1 MAKLL
6 DQRAHARETGAM
18 TGFLSY
24 GTIHP
29 DLAEVPAGA
38 RQISPIIPGS
48 TRLDDIPAGSCEGL
62 VMVAPP
68 GSLERRYEVARA
80 LDVLRPGA
88 PYTILAPKDRGGA
101 RLGKELR
108 TFGCD
113 PNEDAR
119 RHHKICSG
127 VRPASI
133 TGLAEALA
141 DGGPQRVA
149 ETGMMSQPGLF
160 SWDRLDPGTALL
172 IETLP
177 ALAGMGA
184 DLGVG
189 YGALSRA
196 VLASSRVIAL
206 HGIDVDW
213 RACAAAASNLDD
225 PRFSTHWHN
234 LAADGTGFEG
244 LDFVVTNPPF
254 HATGREDRGLG
265 QTFIEQASRSIRRG
279 GRAYVVANRHLPYE
293 AVLTGHFLRWDVL
306 AEQGGYKVIEAV
318 K

>member
-6 DQRAHARETGAM
+6 DQQAVARETGAM
-18 TGFLSY
+18 TGFLTY

-48 TRLDDIPAGSCEGL
+48 VRLDNIPAGSCDGL

-68 GSLERRYEVARA
+68 GSLERRHDVARA
-80 LDVLRPGA
+80 LEALKPGA
-88 PYTILAPKDRGGA
+88 PYILLAPKDRGGA

-108 TFGCD
+108 AFGCD
-113 PNEDAR
+113 PSEDAR

-127 VRPASI
+127 TRPVEL
-133 TGLAEALA
+133 TGLADALA
-141 DGGPQRVA
+141 EGGPQMVA
-149 ETGMMSQPGLF
+149 ETGTMSRPGLF

-177 ALAGMGA
+177 ALAGTGA

-189 YGALSRA
+189 YGALSKA
-196 VLASSRVIAL
+196 VLASSRIVAL

-213 RACAAAASNLDD
+213 RACAAAEANIGDT
-225 PRFSTHWHN
+225 RFSTYWRN
-234 LAADGTGFEG
+234 LAVDGTGFDG
-244 LDFVVTNPPF
+244 LDFVITNPPF

-265 QTFIEQASRSIRRG
+265 QTFIEQASKSIRRG

-293 AVLTGHFLRWDVL
+293 TVLTGHFLRWDVL